1 MDNSSDVFT
10 TLIIVVVS
18 YIVNGQPNSI
28 NSIINTKCINTKS
41 MSIKG
46 LKVIDLKVVTDYKL
60 LLIEN
65 LSASLYKLAWQYY
78 SHYIMLQSCIQPLL
92 T

>member
-1 MDNSSDVFT
+1 
-10 TLIIVVVS
+10 
-18 YIVNGQPNSI
+18 
-28 NSIINTKCINTKS
+28 

-65 LSASLYKLAWQYY
+65 LSESFIRACLAILLSLHHVAKLY
-78 SHYIMLQSCIQPLL
+78 STVTHINPKRAAN
-92 T
+92 